1 MYMVMRL
8 PDPLSRAVRVL
19 SPLHARWHLARHP
32 QRADLRGPGTEFP
45 DLLPTDRR
53 GSGKQ
58 FLEFHR
64 EMIMSFRKI
73 LAAHPST
80 GFAGNAW
87 TEIPLWLVDFFSWAQ
102 PGFLDGALVRTET
115 LVGEGTADDLGN
127 FLESTLVTSEPFRGF
142 HGLAHANIAG
152 YEEQRF
158 GRDHP
163 FLRGA
168 AMDRAETSPHN
179 EHFWG
184 LHGWIDDRYAEL
196 ERRRNDAPV
205 AFDGRGSALTTIS
218 RPPVRRDRIVAGER
232 ATGDR
237 LHGEHPR

>member
-1 MYMVMRL
+1 MNRVMRL
-8 PDPLSRAVRVL
+8 PDPLSGAVTAL
-19 SPLHARWHLARHP
+19 SLLHARWHAARQP
-32 QRADLRGPGTEFP
+32 GRADLRGPGTEFP

-64 EMIMSFRKI
+64 EMILGFREI
-73 LAAHPST
+73 LAAHPAA
-80 GFAGNAW
+80 GFTGNAW
-87 TEIPLWLVDFFSWAQ
+87 TDIPLWLVDFFAWAQ
-102 PGFLDGALVRTET
+102 PGFLDGALARTRA

-142 HGLAHANIAG
+142 HGLAHANIAA

-163 FLRGA
+163 SLRGA
-168 AMDRAETSPHN
+168 SMDRAETSPHN

-184 LHGWIDDRYAEL
+184 LHGWIDDRYSEL
-196 ERRRNDAPV
+196 QRRRKDAPV
-205 AFDGRGSALTTIS
+205 AFDRRGSALAPI
-218 RPPVRRDRIVAGER
+218 VHRDRIADGER
-232 ATGDR
+232 ATGRR
-237 LHGEHPR
+237 LH